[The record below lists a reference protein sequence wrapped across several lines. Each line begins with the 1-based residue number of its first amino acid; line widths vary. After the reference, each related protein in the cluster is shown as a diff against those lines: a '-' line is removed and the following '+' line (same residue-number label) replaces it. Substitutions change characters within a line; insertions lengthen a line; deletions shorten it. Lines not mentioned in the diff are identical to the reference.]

1 MLSFLFFVI
10 IFVLILG
17 LVIILSVLG
26 FLRSIFGSLFSF
38 GKHKKESQST
48 QYQQQSKQNTA
59 PKQKIFTE
67 KEGEYVD
74 YEEIE

>member
-1 MLSFLFFVI
+1 MLSFLFFII

-17 LVIILSVLG
+17 LVILLSVLG
-26 FLRSIFGSLFSF
+26 FIRSIFGSIFGF
-38 GKHKKESQST
+38 GKRKTPT
-48 QYQQQSKQNTA
+48 QDQQPQDFEQAA

-74 YEEIE
+74 YEEVE